1 MAKLRRDE
9 AYQVPLPKSL
19 RIVASGTLFV
29 THTLFVPSY
38 PAPSTE
44 VRAHSVEKAR
54 GGGANTVRTYH
65 VVRIESHPYVKD
77 SLSAS
82 TIPSS

>member
-9 AYQVPLPKSL
+9 AYQVPPIKPL

-29 THTLFVPSY
+29 THTLFVPTY
-38 PAPSTE
+38 PATSTV

-54 GGGANTVRTYH
+54 GGGANTVRMCH
-65 VVRIESHPYVKD
+65 YV
-77 SLSAS
+77 A
-82 TIPSS
+82 TITLIHN

>member
-9 AYQVPLPKSL
+9 AYQVPPIKPL

-29 THTLFVPSY
+29 THTLFIPTYPVPS
-38 PAPSTE
+38 TV

-54 GGGANTVRTYH
+54 GGGANTVRMYYH
-65 VVRIESHPYVKD
+65 IARMTH
-77 SLSAS
+77 
-82 TIPSS
+82 